1 MVLSNDLELGKK
13 INSAAFPGLQGG
25 PLMHAIASKAAAF
38 GEALKPEFKLYAQA
52 VVDNAKTLAQSMVDE
67 GFDIVTGGTDNHLM
81 LVDLRPKKLTG
92 NIAEESLD
100 RAGITCNK
108 NGIPFDPEKPTVT
121 SGIRLGTPAATTRG
135 FGGAEF
141 KQVGAFIGRVLGGLA
156 SHPEDNGKIEQEVR
170 EEVKAL
176 CRRFPIYPEM
186 GI

>member
-1 MVLSNDLELGKK
+1 M
-13 INSAAFPGLQGG
+13 I
-25 PLMHAIASKAAAF
+25 
-38 GEALKPEFKLYAQA
+38 
-52 VVDNAKTLAQSMVDE
+52 DE

-92 NIAEESLD
+92 DIAEKSLD

-135 FGGAEF
+135 FGATEF

-156 SHPEDNGKIEQEVR
+156 SHPESNGKNEQEVR

-176 CRRFPIYPEM
+176 CRRFPIYPDLN
-186 GI
+186 I